1 MDMAG
6 RIPKRLAGLSVA
18 LVAAA
23 GVLAL
28 SAGAASASI
37 TFTPLYN
44 NIASPL
50 PGNVPSEAIQATST
64 SEFGGQV
71 ELAGPVLTTTKVKV
85 AMSSWACQSGGA
97 EDGSCVTAPGAK
109 FEWPVT
115 LHIYAV
121 GVNNSVGT
129 EVARITK
136 TFKMPYRPSANNVKC
151 TGSHLGGWVYKGQ
164 CFHGKLFSITYLLR
178 GVAVPSKAIISVS
191 FNTESYGAEPTGV
204 EGPYNSLN
212 VAGFTGSPSVGVDPQ
227 PESVY
232 INSLWTGAYCDAGLT
247 GTGSFR
253 FDPAVPGECLPN
265 QNSYDGFDHEGLQP
279 GFQVLTG

>member
-1 MDMAG
+1 MDMVG
-6 RIPKRLAGLSVA
+6 RIPARLASLTVA

-44 NIASPL
+44 NIPAPL
-50 PGNVPSEAIQATST
+50 PGNVPSEAIEATST

-71 ELAGPVLTTTKVKV
+71 ELAGPSLTTTKVKV
-85 AMSSWACQSGGA
+85 AMSSWACQNGGSA
-97 EDGSCVTAPGAK
+97 EDGSCFSAAGAK

-136 TFKMPYRPSANNVKC
+136 NFKMPYRPSANNLKC
-151 TGSHLGGWVYKGQ
+151 AGNGGWFHMGT
-164 CFHGKLFSITYLLR
+164 CFHGKLFTITYALR

-191 FNTESYGAEPTGV
+191 FNTTDYGAEPTHV
-204 EGPYNSLN
+204 LGPYDSLN
-212 VAGFTGSPSVGVDPQ
+212 VGGFEGAASVGSLPQ

-232 INSLWTGAYCDAGLT
+232 INSLWNNAYCDGGLA

-253 FDPAVPGECLPN
+253 FDPTIPGGCV
-265 QNSYDGFDHEGLQP
+265 SGYDGMDPELQP
-279 GFQVLTG
+279 GFEVLTG

>member
-1 MDMAG
+1 MDMVG
-6 RIPKRLAGLSVA
+6 RIPRRLASLTVA

-28 SAGAASASI
+28 SAGAASASV

-44 NIASPL
+44 NIPAPL

-71 ELAGPVLTTTKVKV
+71 ELAGPSLSSTKVKV

-97 EDGSCVTAPGAK
+97 EDGSCVTTPGAK

-115 LHIYAV
+115 LHIYSV
-121 GVNNSVGT
+121 GANNSVGT
-129 EVARITK
+129 EVARLTK

-151 TGSHLGGWVYKGQ
+151 TVPGGSLGGWLHMGTCY
-164 CFHGKLFSITYLLR
+164 HGKLFTITYALK
-178 GVAVPSKAIISVS
+178 GVVVPSKAIVSVS
-191 FNTESYGAEPTGV
+191 FNTQSYGAEPTGV

-212 VAGFTGSPSVGVDPQ
+212 VGGFEGAPSVGSDPQ

-232 INSLWTGAYCDAGLT
+232 ISSLWTGAYCDAGLA

-253 FDPAVPGECLPN
+253 FDPAIPGGCIAG
-265 QNSYDGFDHEGLQP
+265 YDGMDEGLQP
-279 GFQVLTG
+279 GFEVLTG